1 MNGKKCLLIS
11 PVAENNF
18 GGGIGLNKS
27 RILLTELF
35 RDNLYC
41 VDFRMGVLSNVQK
54 LRWTLQGYTVGLTRS
69 VKTEALAVM
78 AREAPDYVF
87 INSSNYGLLAKAIK
101 KRYPGCKIVTFFHN
115 VEIKYSYD
123 VVRRLK
129 KIGNVLSFFAFAYN
143 EWMAI
148 RYSDTIIALSERDS
162 ALLHKIYKRSADFL
176 VPVTFDDKL
185 DYNKLT
191 ERRDQKPRGIFAGS
205 LFFPNEYGVRWFVQ
219 HVAPHV
225 NA

>member
-129 KIGNVLSFFAFAYN
+129 KIGNVLSFFAFAGYGPPF
-143 EWMAI
+143 
-148 RYSDTIIALSERDS
+148 
-162 ALLHKIYKRSADFL
+162 HKHK
-176 VPVTFDDKL
+176 
-185 DYNKLT
+185 
-191 ERRDQKPRGIFAGS
+191 
-205 LFFPNEYGVRWFVQ
+205 
-219 HVAPHV
+219 
-225 NA
+225 

>member
-1 MNGKKCLLIS
+1 
-11 PVAENNF
+11 
-18 GGGIGLNKS
+18 
-27 RILLTELF
+27 
-35 RDNLYC
+35 
-41 VDFRMGVLSNVQK
+41 MGVLSNVQK

-176 VPVTFDDKL
+176 VPVTFDDKAGL
-185 DYNKLT
+185 QQTYRTPGNK
-191 ERRDQKPRGIFAGS
+191 S
-205 LFFPNEYGVRWFVQ
+205 LAEFLPAVFFSE
-219 HVAPHV
+219 
-225 NA
+225 